1 MSTLS
6 DPTTYRLYG
15 YSLSYFSRKL
25 EAALDW
31 YGMPYEFLLKS
42 PETTPALEKR
52 SGTNQVPVLVT
63 PQDECLADTT
73 PIMWMLDERYPERAL
88 FPSGVA
94 GAIVQII
101 EEYLDEWLTR
111 VVMHYRWSYDE
122 CTQSASSILG
132 KEAAPQ
138 APHVIASMLTH
149 WGKRVVRARGMST
162 EPLQQA
168 GEAEWI
174 RLLDHLDVQLERN
187 DFTLGSRPSAID
199 AVLLGG
205 LRGHFRPDP
214 VPARVLADYPH
225 ISTWIDQAATWNGE
239 GKWIADPEENPFV
252 HFMLSEMGGAYR
264 TYILANSRAVHAQEK
279 AFVCETYGH
288 SVSYKAQ
295 PYTEV
300 SRTKTK
306 ARLESKLSTGQH
318 EQFVRLLDSYGLA
331 DVYAAN

>member
-6 DPTTYRLYG
+6 HPTNYRLYG

-31 YGMPYEFLLKS
+31 YGMPYEFVLKS

-88 FPSGVA
+88 FPGGVP
-94 GAIVQII
+94 GAIVQVI

-111 VVMHYRWSYDE
+111 VVMHYRWGYDE

-132 KEAAPQ
+132 QEAAPQ
-138 APHVIASMLTH
+138 APQVIASMLTH
-149 WGKRVVRARGMST
+149 WGKRVVRARGMSS
-162 EPLQQA
+162 EPMQQA

-174 RLLDHLDVQLERN
+174 RLLDHLEIQLEGN

-214 VPARVLADYPH
+214 VPARALTAYPR
-225 ISTWIDQAATWNGE
+225 ISSWIDHASSWNGE
-239 GKWIADPEENPFV
+239 GQAVAHPDKNPFV
-252 HFMLSEMGGAYR
+252 HFMLSEMSGAYR
-264 TYILANSRAVHAQEK
+264 TYILANAQAVRAQEK
-279 AFVCETYGH
+279 IFVCDTYGH
-288 SVSYKAQ
+288 SVSYKTQ
-295 PYTEV
+295 PYTEA
-300 SRTKTK
+300 SRLRTTS
-306 ARLESKLSTGQH
+306 RLESALSAEEHT
-318 EQFVRLLDSYGLA
+318 QFIALLDLYGLGDIYTA
-331 DVYAAN
+331 H